1 MPEPPLVSIVTPVYN
16 LARYIEE
23 TVRSVLTQDYPR
35 IEYIVMDGGSTDGT
49 LEILR
54 RFRDRLRL
62 ISAPDQGTADAV
74 NRGFLLSRGE
84 IFAFLNGDDTY
95 VPGAVRAAAEYLAAH
110 PEAGG
115 VYGEADWIGE
125 DGRRLGRYPTR
136 DFDPE
141 ALREECFISQPA
153 CFLRREVF
161 QRAGMLDAGLRCSF
175 DYDLWIR
182 LSRFSRLG
190 RIERL
195 LARSRMR
202 RDSKTLGAR
211 KQVFRETIA
220 LLKRHYGYAPFG
232 WVYAY
237 AAFVLDRRDQF
248 FEPLRPSVA
257 KLAAAVALGWRYN
270 PRQPG
275 RVLREAARWVTV
287 EGARR
292 QWKRYWGRG
301 EDLAL

>member
-1 MPEPPLVSIVTPVYN
+1 MSDPPLVSIVTPVYN
-16 LARYIEE
+16 LALYIEE

-49 LEILR
+49 LEVLR
-54 RFRDRLRL
+54 RYSDRLRL
-62 ISAPDQGTADAV
+62 ISGPDQGTADAV
-74 NRGFLLSRGE
+74 NRGFLISRGE
-84 IFAFLNGDDTY
+84 IFAFLHGDDTY
-95 VPGAVRAAAEYLAAH
+95 LPGAVRAAADYLAAH

-115 VYGEADWIGE
+115 VYGEAEWIAE
-125 DGRRLGRYPTR
+125 DGSRLGRYPTR
-136 DFDPE
+136 EFDPE
-141 ALREECFISQPA
+141 RLREECFIPQPA
-153 CFLRREVF
+153 CFLRREAF
-161 QRAGMLDAGLRCSF
+161 RRAGMLDAGLRYSF

-190 RIERL
+190 RIERV
-195 LARSRMR
+195 LANSRMR
-202 RDSKTLGAR
+202 RDNKTLGRR
-211 KQVFRETIA
+211 KQVFRETLA

-237 AAFVLDRRDQF
+237 AAFLLDRRDQF
-248 FEPLRPSVA
+248 FEPLRPSLA

-275 RVLREAARWVTV
+275 RVLGEAAQWLTV

-292 QWKRYWGRG
+292 QWRRFWGRG
-301 EDLAL
+301 